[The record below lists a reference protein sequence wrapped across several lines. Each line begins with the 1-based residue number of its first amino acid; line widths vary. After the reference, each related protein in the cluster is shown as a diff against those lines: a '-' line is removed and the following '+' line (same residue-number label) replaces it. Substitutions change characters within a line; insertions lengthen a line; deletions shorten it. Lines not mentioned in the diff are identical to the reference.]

1 MSTARADRRGGSI
14 EPFPERSE
22 LPHTWL
28 MGNAGRR
35 HGTIGH
41 RSTRRSVGAVVA
53 LALVV
58 LAACSSSKGTATV
71 VDTAGGATSSVS
83 ATTTIA
89 ATSAPGTSAAA
100 PTTITSAAATS
111 TSAAA
116 ETTTTAASCGTD
128 DLGGGLQLV
137 LACGAT
143 PADLPAGVTAP
154 PSSVLLLPDPSLPEL
169 EPVDVTAR
177 QARTTNG
184 KLATIYIFGSDTL
197 FDSGSATLRST
208 ADPALTGALASIDQR
223 FAGASIIVRGH
234 TDSVGAADANLALS
248 RQRAE
253 AVAAFLG
260 AKGVAAARLTT
271 IGLGSTVPAANETAA
286 DGSVSELG
294 RQLNRRVELVV
305 LSAG

>member
-1 MSTARADRRGGSI
+1 MA
-14 EPFPERSE
+14 
-22 LPHTWL
+22 L
-28 MGNAGRR
+28 
-35 HGTIGH
+35 
-41 RSTRRSVGAVVA
+41 VVA
-53 LALVV
+53 LAIVV
-58 LAACSSSKGTATV
+58 PAACSSSKGTASV
-71 VDTAGGATSSVS
+71 VGTSDGAPTSSA
-83 ATTTIA
+83 ATVTVAT
-89 ATSAPGTSAAA
+89 TSAPGTSASPGTTVSPGSTASPGTTAA
-100 PTTITSAAATS
+100 PAA
-111 TSAAA
+111 
-116 ETTTTAASCGTD
+116 TTTTAASCGTD
-128 DLGGGLQLV
+128 DLGGGLQIV

-143 PADLPAGVTAP
+143 PADLDAGVSAP
-154 PSSVLLLPDPSLPEL
+154 SSSVLLLPDPSLPEL
-169 EPVDVTAR
+169 EPFDVTSR
-177 QARTTNG
+177 QARTTTG

-234 TDSVGAADANLALS
+234 TDSVGSADANLALS

-260 AKGVAAARLTT
+260 AKGVEAARLTT
-271 IGLGSTVPAANETAA
+271 VGLGSTVPAANETVA